1 MPRGITQGGYP
12 GGLPKGV
19 TQEDCLRMCGVSQG
33 SYPGELLRRIT
44 WECGELPRFLLSF
57 GLFYVAEGGCLGG
70 LIMRDACGGYQLP
83 SGVSPGGYPERVT
96 QSGLLSCVSSYGQHS
111 TVCHTLCNPRVCHTT
126 TQSLSV
132 SDIRFVH
139 NSTMVWDFASF
150 SISCLATIFVWGFS
164 TRAVSM
170 AIASWF
176 MAS

>member
-70 LIMRDACGGYQLP
+70 LIMRDAWGGYQLP

-111 TVCHTLCNPRVCHTT
+111 RVCHTLCNPRVCHTLHAIFECVRHSIR
-126 TQSLSV
+126 TQQHDGLGFRKLFNLMLGHH
-132 SDIRFVH
+132 IRLGIFYPSCQH
-139 NSTMVWDFASF
+139 GHRLMVY
-150 SISCLATIFVWGFS
+150 G
-164 TRAVSM
+164 
-170 AIASWF
+170 
-176 MAS
+176 